1 MNQISKATDIQYK
14 AQLRYGMYFN
24 I

>member
-14 AQLRYGMYFN
+14 TQLRYGMYFN